1 MPRESR
7 AAQQQRQLAR
17 QVDAVLAASKAL
29 VGVAAQ
35 SVAEAGA
42 TLTAPQLRALVIV
55 ASLGPIHLTALA
67 AAMRV
72 HPSNATRTCDRL
84 VADGLLDRKDNPA
97 DRRHL
102 ALTLT
107 PAGRQVLDGVMERRR
122 AAISEILLRMPV
134 ATRERVAEALAEFAV
149 AADEPT
155 NHLLWSMGWISGDRQ
170 THQHDLKDSRQP
182 SPQPD

>member
-7 AAQQQRQLAR
+7 PAQRQRQLAR
-17 QVDAVLAASKAL
+17 QVDEILAASKAL

-42 TLTAPQLRALVIV
+42 NLTAPQLRALVIV

-107 PAGRQVLDGVMERRR
+107 PAGRQLLDGVMERRR

-134 ATRERVAEALAEFAV
+134 ATRERVAEALADFAA

-155 NHLLWSMGWISGDRQ
+155 NHHLWSMGWISGSRQ
-170 THQHDLKDSRQP
+170 QDLADSRQ
-182 SPQPD
+182 SDPQPN

>member
-1 MPRESR
+1 MPRESK
-7 AAQQQRQLAR
+7 AALQRRQLAR
-17 QVDAVLAASKAL
+17 QVDGVLAASKAL

-35 SVAEAGA
+35 SVEEAGA
-42 TLTAPQLRALVIV
+42 NLTAPQLRALVIV
-55 ASLGPIHLTALA
+55 ASLGPLHLTALA

-107 PAGRQVLDGVMERRR
+107 PAGQELLDGVMERRR
-122 AAISEILLRMPV
+122 AAISEILQRMPV
-134 ATRERVAEALAEFAV
+134 LTRERVADALAEFAS
-149 AADEPT
+149 AAGEPT
-155 NHLLWSMGWISGDRQ
+155 EHHLWSLGWISEAR
-170 THQHDLKDSRQP
+170 
-182 SPQPD
+182 